1 MGFTKK
7 KVSNDLII
15 ALANFKEENYSKE
28 SSDLQDLYLRL
39 LDTHNNVEDIY
50 KKNLSSIVSISGV
63 DTEVNYH
70 MERLSDIANQ
80 VDDAT
85 HAITTAAKS
94 NATVAEEIA
103 SQHQQLTSTITET
116 AANSDHVYEKIEEGQ
131 QELTNIKELSDST
144 IAISRHTETEMGEL
158 LTIVG
163 RMNEVIDGIN
173 SISSQTNLLALNA
186 SIEAARAGEAGRG
199 FAVVADEIRK
209 LAEQTQQL
217 TATMGDFV
225 ENIRVASEKSAE
237 GATNTVNALDSMAD
251 KITNISDIN
260 NANMED
266 MKQIASNVTSLAAV
280 SQEISSAMQ
289 ELENQTAEISSQCE
303 QLSGITV
310 RVGDIANNV
319 TESIK
324 PFYRLQEE
332 LTLSA
337 QTLQKMGADKFFQ
350 HEERTY
356 YLYISWL
363 TMTHEGWV
371 KKFRAMLDNQS
382 LLPMELDVDRCAL
395 GRCFPYITMNDAE
408 ALSHWNNAASIHKEI
423 YKIGNKLYDAITLE
437 HFDEGERLY
446 NDLEQQSATMLAE
459 MKSVL
464 GILVKQDFSGV
475 MEGKTK

>member
-7 KVSNDLII
+7 KVSNDLIV
-15 ALANFKEENYSKE
+15 ALADFKEENYGKE
-28 SSDLQDLYLRL
+28 STDLQNLYLRL
-39 LDTHNNVEDIY
+39 TDIHNNVEDVY
-50 KKNLSSIVSISGV
+50 KKNLSSILSISGV

-70 MERLSDIANQ
+70 MARLSDMTSE

-85 HAITTAAKS
+85 HAITNAAKS

-116 AANSDHVYEKIEEGQ
+116 AANSDHVYEKIGESQ
-131 QELTNIKELSDST
+131 QELINIKELSNST

-186 SIEAARAGEAGRG
+186 SIEAARAGEAGKG

-217 TATMGDFV
+217 TATMGNFV

-251 KITNISDIN
+251 KITNIGDIN
-260 NANMED
+260 RANMED

-289 ELENQTAEISSQCE
+289 ELENQTVEISSQCE
-303 QLSGITV
+303 QLSNITV
-310 RVGDIANNV
+310 RVGDVANNV
-319 TESIK
+319 TEAIK
-324 PFYRLQEE
+324 PFSRLEEE
-332 LTLSA
+332 LNLSA
-337 QTLQKMGADKFFQ
+337 QTFQKLGCDKFFQ
-350 HEERTY
+350 HDERTY
-356 YLYISWL
+356 YLYIKWMS
-363 TMTHEGWV
+363 MIHEGWV
-371 KKFRAMLDNQS
+371 KKFRAMLDNQA
-382 LLPMELDVDRCAL
+382 LLPLELDVDRCAL
-395 GRCFPYITMNDAE
+395 GRCFPYLTMNDTD
-408 ALSHWNNAASIHKEI
+408 ALSHWNEAASLHKEI
-423 YKIGNKLYDAITLE
+423 HKIGKKLYDAILQE
-437 HFDEGERLY
+437 NFDEGELLY
-446 NDLEQQSATMLAE
+446 KDLQAQSSNMLAK
-459 MKSVL
+459 MNAVVN
-464 GILVKQDFSGV
+464 ILVKEDYSDAL
-475 MEGKTK
+475 KNRTK